1 MDLSAYVDDV
11 VAARDIRTL
20 NQLLIR
26 TFEGLGARALSGF
39 AFPFGGSPATD
50 RTPIIST
57 FPESVQTI
65 YRASLLGNDPVMYAT
80 MSLGKPVHFLKLQDS
95 LHLTK
100 SAEALLDS
108 MREAGF
114 RDGVTTPVFAKPG
127 AYGYFSAAFDRP
139 RPDLTQAGLR
149 RIQILFSEY
158 FFRYRELRV
167 RKTNTLSKREREV
180 LVAIVNNK
188 SNSEIAELLD
198 VSEHTVETYVKRCL
212 TKLDVANRTQAALQ
226 FLGGSA

>member
-1 MDLSAYVDDV
+1 MDISAYVDDV
-11 VAARDIRTL
+11 VAAPDIRAL
-20 NQLLIR
+20 NQLLVK
-26 TFEGLGARALSGF
+26 TFDGLGARAISGF
-39 AFPFGGSPATD
+39 AFPFGGSSATD
-50 RTPIIST
+50 RIPIIST

-65 YRASLLGNDPVMYAT
+65 YRASLLGNDPVMLAT
-80 MSLGKPVHFLKLQDS
+80 MSLGMPVHFLKIEDS
-95 LHLTK
+95 LHLTQ
-100 SAEALLDS
+100 SAEAFIEA
-108 MREAGF
+108 MREAGL

-139 RPDLTQAGLR
+139 RPDLTHADLR

-158 FFRYRELRV
+158 FFRYRELNV
-167 RKTNTLSKREREV
+167 RRSSTLSKREREV

-188 SNSEIAELLD
+188 SNSEIAELLN

-212 TKLDVANRTQAALQ
+212 AKLDVANRTQAALQ